1 MLLLV
6 LDDAV
11 SFGMLSQESRQ
22 KEIADSISRSV
33 GKEVQIQIKLNESGH
48 SFERAYVDLE
58 QMIHAEIEYEDF

>member
-1 MLLLV
+1 
-6 LDDAV
+6 
-11 SFGMLSQESRQ
+11 MLSQESRQ